1 MSVTQR
7 DGVRRDLGSKSV
19 KWFLSLNCQSP
30 SLIDYDRQHSVPR
43 LVSKYNC
50 DLIKMRVPNFVAIDF
65 SLPRL
70 VCLLALIIGSVALL
84 PSTSRAQGPEN
95 TLVVVNSSAG
105 GQVLIQQNRRII
117 TSMQSGEYFGI
128 PTSELGLGNTTLQ
141 AVVMLPQTKL
151 SKSNPF
157 PYQICLRHRSWTL
170 ERKTNLQRGYI
181 INQCSTPRTWFT
193 STCRQL
199 NANNEIV
206 LHPKSNIHAM
216 PLLVE
221 QLG

>member
-1 MSVTQR
+1 MSP
-7 DGVRRDLGSKSV
+7 DFS
-19 KWFLSLNCQSP
+19 QSP
-30 SLIDYDRQHSVPR
+30 SLIYYDRQHSVPR

-70 VCLLALIIGSVALL
+70 VCLLALYCSVALL
-84 PSTSRAQGPEN
+84 PSTSHAQGPKN

-157 PYQICLRHRSWTL
+157 PYQICLRHRS
-170 ERKTNLQRGYI
+170 
-181 INQCSTPRTWFT
+181 
-193 STCRQL
+193 
-199 NANNEIV
+199 
-206 LHPKSNIHAM
+206 
-216 PLLVE
+216 
-221 QLG
+221 